1 MEKQVRKSKPRID
14 LSNKKFDLLTP
25 IEYIKGGKWLCNCD
39 CGKQTIVDT
48 RHLNSH
54 HTKSC
59 GCLQKQKASENTY
72 DMTNFENVGIK
83 VLERAGSDNQ
93 QIALWKCL
101 CKYCGNIF
109 ITRGSTIRNGTTSSC
124 GCIHSHNEQLITKL
138 LLDNNIEFATQY
150 TFKDLKGVQ
159 GGMLRFD
166 FAIFKDKKLSHLIE
180 YNGLQHYEKS
190 EGKWGEGFQDL
201 IENDKRKI
209 QYCKDNNIELR
220 IIKYND
226 KYDINDLI

>member
-1 MEKQVRKSKPRID
+1 MEKQTRKSKPRID

-39 CGKQTIVDT
+39 CGKQVIVDT
-48 RHLNSH
+48 RNLNSH

-72 DMTNFENVGIK
+72 NMVNFENDGIK

-101 CKYCGNIF
+101 CKHCGNTF
-109 ITRGSTIRNGTTSSC
+109 ITRGSSIRNGTINSC
-124 GCIHSHNEQLITKL
+124 GCVHSYNEQLITKL

-150 TFKDLKGVQ
+150 TFKDLKGVC
-159 GGMLRFD
+159 GGALRFD

-180 YNGLQHYEKS
+180 YNGLQHYKKS
-190 EGKWGEGFQDL
+190 EGKWGKDFQDL
-201 IENDKRKI
+201 VENDKRKI

-220 IIKYND
+220 IIKYD
-226 KYDINDLI
+226 YKYDINDLI

>member
-1 MEKQVRKSKPRID
+1 MEKQTRKSKPHID

-54 HTKSC
+54 HTISC

-109 ITRGSTIRNGTTSSC
+109 ITRGSAIRNGTTNSC

-159 GGMLRFD
+159 GGMLRFE

-190 EGKWGEGFQDL
+190 EGKWGKGFQDL

-220 IIKYND
+220 IVKYSDKYN
-226 KYDINDLI
+226 INDLI